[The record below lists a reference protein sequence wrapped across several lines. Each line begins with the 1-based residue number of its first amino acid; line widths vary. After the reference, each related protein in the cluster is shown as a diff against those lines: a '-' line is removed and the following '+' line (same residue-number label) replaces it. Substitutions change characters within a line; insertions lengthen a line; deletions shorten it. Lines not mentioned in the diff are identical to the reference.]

1 VPGGAGTPSRRGDG
15 RQVFPGAPTGRAAAR
30 GGTGLI
36 RRSGP
41 APPLDGA
48 EVAAAGSVGGGTS
61 AVSLWLTEV

>member
-1 VPGGAGTPSRRGDG
+1 
-15 RQVFPGAPTGRAAAR
+15 VFPGAPTGRAAAR

-61 AVSLWLTEV
+61 AVSLWL